1 MSKISAKKQ
10 QLLDEFEARTDSWS
24 YTNFE
29 RALKGLTGGSYQ
41 AAKMLI
47 VEADDD
53 GRWPKTVKRY
63 ILTNYASF
71 NSSPME
77 LKKISNR
84 LLSSMTEQERREFG
98 IDIEK

>member
-53 GRWPKTVKRY
+53 GRWP
-63 ILTNYASF
+63 
-71 NSSPME
+71 
-77 LKKISNR
+77 
-84 LLSSMTEQERREFG
+84 
-98 IDIEK
+98 